1 MTGVVKGLSQG
12 LPIYP
17 RLPSNSQLTSCLNLS
32 GLSAG
37 IVGMSQQ
44 TPLVYWVWGFY
55 FCLVWFLRPWNS
67 LGSLAEDAI
76 LNLTILMFSA
86 SPELDYSCMLP
97 LPVYM
102 VLDCVG
108 QAPTEPYSTMFLN
121 FDRLFVM

>member
-1 MTGVVKGLSQG
+1 MGVLFLFGLFFETLLS
-12 LPIYP
+12 P
-17 RLPSNSQLTSCLNLS
+17 RL
-32 GLSAG
+32 A
-37 IVGMSQQ
+37 
-44 TPLVYWVWGFY
+44 
-55 FCLVWFLRPWNS
+55 RNS
-67 LGSLAEDAI
+67 LGSLAEDAT